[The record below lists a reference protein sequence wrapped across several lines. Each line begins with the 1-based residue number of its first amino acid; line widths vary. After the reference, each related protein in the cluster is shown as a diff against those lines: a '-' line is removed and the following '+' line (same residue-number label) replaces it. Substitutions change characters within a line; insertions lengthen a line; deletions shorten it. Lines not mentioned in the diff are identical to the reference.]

1 MIGSRDVL
9 LNAYSEVVGR
19 QTGELE
25 TLHAELAALRAEA
38 RAVVEGMLAHSCVAD
53 AGGDMKDVSDH
64 DAERHARRFLTKLG
78 E

>member
-25 TLHAELAALRAEA
+25 TLRAEA